1 MKIAY
6 LGEYEQNYQANV
18 ADKKA
23 HIAEIGTQIGQKEE
37 DIAEKKERY
46 DAIKHKIYGLMK
58 LKYQTFIKRVYFNEV
73 LFFMQSQRREKR
85 IKAYSKNFMYRRNM
99 RQLFYSWRGVTH
111 VWFKERINREAVEY
125 ERVQRDKELAAWDK
139 EVDALKVYMAQLQ
152 EKIRIEVQAREDLA
166 RTYENSLNRGVV
178 QLNEETRSLAENP
191 LVREISLL
199 VAQELL
205 NKSKQDPNI
214 ANILSQS
221 N

>member
-1 MKIAY
+1 
-6 LGEYEQNYQANV
+6 
-18 ADKKA
+18 
-23 HIAEIGTQIGQKEE
+23 
-37 DIAEKKERY
+37 
-46 DAIKHKIYGLMK
+46 MK
-58 LKYQTFIKRVYFNEV
+58 LKNQTFIKRVYFNEI
-73 LFFMQSQRREKR
+73 LYFMQVQRREKR

-205 NKSKQDPNI
+205 NKSKQDPAI

>member
-1 MKIAY
+1 
-6 LGEYEQNYQANV
+6 
-18 ADKKA
+18 
-23 HIAEIGTQIGQKEE
+23 
-37 DIAEKKERY
+37 
-46 DAIKHKIYGLMK
+46 MK
-58 LKYQTFIKRVYFNEV
+58 LKYQTFIKRVYFNEI
-73 LFFMQSQRREKR
+73 LYFMQVQRREKR

-205 NKSKQDPNI
+205 NKSKQDPAI

>member
-1 MKIAY
+1 
-6 LGEYEQNYQANV
+6 
-18 ADKKA
+18 
-23 HIAEIGTQIGQKEE
+23 
-37 DIAEKKERY
+37 
-46 DAIKHKIYGLMK
+46 MK
-58 LKYQTFIKRVYFNEV
+58 LKYQTFIKRVYFNEI
-73 LFFMQSQRREKR
+73 LYFMQVQRREKR

-111 VWFKERINREAVEY
+111 MWFKERINREAVEY

-205 NKSKQDPNI
+205 NKSKQDPAI